1 MRHEYRIEH
10 IDQGFAV
17 YDRWGVR
24 IDVYKTEDDARKEVD
39 EWKHEDDM
47 RETAKH
53 LVDIAVKTLMRVHNA
68 DSATA
73 RCWIL
78 NAAETLRDS
87 ERVS

>member
-1 MRHEYRIEH
+1 MKHAYRIEQT
-10 IDQGFAV
+10 DQGFAV
-17 YDRWGVR
+17 YDRWGVQ

-39 EWKHEDDM
+39 EWKYEEAM

-68 DSATA
+68 DPATA

-87 ERVS
+87 ELVS